1 MRDVKATFDI
11 QDDILKRLREEA
23 ELRGTTMS
31 ALVESGILRVLD
43 NPQILAAKKKA
54 AAKSKKPF
62 PPIPTWKGG
71 KFLVDINNREE
82 LYEVLDGE
90 RDRRLYGR
98 RSDESD

>member
-1 MRDVKATFDI
+1 MKATFDI
-11 QDDILKRLREEA
+11 QESILERLREEA

-31 ALVESGILRVLD
+31 KLVEAGILRVLD
-43 NPQILAAKKKA
+43 NPQILAAKKKTA
-54 AAKSKKPF
+54 TKPQKPL
-62 PPIPTWKGG
+62 PPIPSWNSGG
-71 KFLVDINNREE
+71 FLVDISNREE